1 MKKCGK
7 KHIENRSGIA
17 CCGADY
23 PFGPSGS
30 FRDIVSVPELRPTC
44 RTSGKR
50 LAVSQCAVL
59 PACRPAV
66 CRFAVGCLLLPFLRA
81 ERPGSVPP
89 YPHALCCPHVVRRFA
104 DSPWGAF
111 CCRSC
116 APNVREASLRIPCAV
131 LSACRPAVCRFA
143 VGCLLLSFLR
153 AERPGSVPP
162 YPHALCCPHVV
173 RRFADSPWGAFCCRS
188 CAPNVREASL
198 RIPCAVLSACRP
210 AVCRF
215 AVGCLL
221 LSFLRAER
229 PGSVPPYPH
238 ALCCPHVVCGMFL
251 PTLPRLSGQCW
262 GPFFRGRR

>member
-89 YPHALCCPHVVRRFA
+89 YPMRCAVRMSSGRLPIRRGVPFAVVLARRT
-104 DSPWGAF
+104 SGKRP
-111 CCRSC
+111 S
-116 APNVREASLRIPCAV
+116 VSPCAV
-131 LSACRPAVCRFA
+131 LPACR
-143 VGCLLLSFLR
+143 LR
-153 AERPGSVPP
+153 DVPP
-162 YPHALCCPHVV
+162 YA
-173 RRFADSPWGAFCCRS
+173 
-188 CAPNVREASL
+188 APSFGSVL
-198 RIPCAVLSACRP
+198 GAVLSRTAVNQKCSKPSKRRRCRSP
-210 AVCRF
+210 RSSQTGPDCPSCEGVM
-215 AVGCLL
+215 
-221 LSFLRAER
+221 R
-229 PGSVPPYPH
+229 PTG
-238 ALCCPHVVCGMFL
+238 
-251 PTLPRLSGQCW
+251 
-262 GPFFRGRR
+262 

>member
-17 CCGADY
+17 CFGADY

-30 FRDIVSVPELRPTC
+30 FRDIVSVPELRPAC

-50 LAVSQCAVL
+50 PSVS
-59 PACRPAV
+59 
-66 CRFAVGCLLLPFLRA
+66 
-81 ERPGSVPP
+81 
-89 YPHALCCPHVVRRFA
+89 HALCCPHVVRPFA

-116 APNVREASLRIPCAV
+116 APNVREASRRIPCAV

-143 VGCLLLSFLR
+143 VGCLLLPFLC
-153 AERPGSVPP
+153 AERPEASFRIPMRCAVRVSSGRLPIRRGVPFAVVLARRTSGKRPSVS
-162 YPHALCCPHVV
+162 HALCCP
-173 RRFADSPWGAFCCRS
+173 R
-188 CAPNVREASL
+188 
-198 RIPCAVLSACRP
+198 
-210 AVCRF
+210 
-215 AVGCLL
+215 
-221 LSFLRAER
+221 
-229 PGSVPPYPH
+229 
-238 ALCCPHVVCGMFL
+238 VVCGMFL

>member
-1 MKKCGK
+1 MRKCGK

-30 FRDIVSVPELRPTC
+30 FRDIVSVPELRPVR

-66 CRFAVGCLLLPFLRA
+66 CRFAVRCFLLPFLCA

-89 YPHALCCPHVVRRFA
+89 YPMRCAARMSSGRLPIRRGVPFA
-104 DSPWGAF
+104 
-111 CCRSC
+111 
-116 APNVREASLRIPCAV
+116 AV
-131 LSACRPAVCRFA
+131 LARRTSGKRP
-143 VGCLLLSFLR
+143 
-153 AERPGSVPP
+153 SV
-162 YPHALCCPHVV
+162 
-173 RRFADSPWGAFCCRS
+173 S
-188 CAPNVREASL
+188 
-198 RIPCAVLSACRP
+198 
-210 AVCRF
+210 
-215 AVGCLL
+215 
-221 LSFLRAER
+221 
-229 PGSVPPYPH
+229 H

>member
-30 FRDIVSVPELRPTC
+30 FRDIVSVPELRPAC

-50 LAVSQCAVL
+50 PSVS
-59 PACRPAV
+59 
-66 CRFAVGCLLLPFLRA
+66 
-81 ERPGSVPP
+81 
-89 YPHALCCPHVVRRFA
+89 HALCCPHVVRPFA

-116 APNVREASLRIPCAV
+116 APNVREASRRIPCAV

-162 YPHALCCPHVV
+162 YPMRCAVRMSSGRLPIRRGVPFAAVLARRTFGKRLAVSHALCCPHVV
-173 RRFADSPWGAFCCRS
+173 RPFADSPWGAFCCRS

-198 RIPCAVLSACRP
+198 RLPCAVLPACR
-210 AVCRF
+210 
-215 AVGCLL
+215 
-221 LSFLRAER
+221 LRD
-229 PGSVPPYPH
+229 VPPYAAPSFGSVLG
-238 ALCCPHVVCGMFL
+238 AVLSRTAVNQKCSKPSKRRRCRSPRSSQTGPDCPSCEGVMR
-251 PTLPRLSGQCW
+251 PTG
-262 GPFFRGRR
+262 

>member
-30 FRDIVSVPELRPTC
+30 FRDIVSVPELRPAC

-50 LAVSQCAVL
+50 PSVS
-59 PACRPAV
+59 
-66 CRFAVGCLLLPFLRA
+66 
-81 ERPGSVPP
+81 
-89 YPHALCCPHVVRRFA
+89 HALCCPHVVRPFA
-104 DSPWGAF
+104 DSPCGAF

-116 APNVREASLRIPCAV
+116 APNVREASR
-131 LSACRPAVCRFA
+131 
-143 VGCLLLSFLR
+143 
-153 AERPGSVPP
+153 
-162 YPHALCCPHVV
+162 
-173 RRFADSPWGAFCCRS
+173 
-188 CAPNVREASL
+188 

>member
-131 LSACRPAVCRFA
+131 LPACR
-143 VGCLLLSFLR
+143 LR
-153 AERPGSVPP
+153 DVPP
-162 YPHALCCPHVV
+162 YA
-173 RRFADSPWGAFCCRS
+173 
-188 CAPNVREASL
+188 APSFGSVL
-198 RIPCAVLSACRP
+198 GAVLSRTAVNQKCSKPSKRRRCRSP
-210 AVCRF
+210 RSSQTGPDCPSCEGVM
-215 AVGCLL
+215 
-221 LSFLRAER
+221 R
-229 PGSVPPYPH
+229 PTG
-238 ALCCPHVVCGMFL
+238 
-251 PTLPRLSGQCW
+251 
-262 GPFFRGRR
+262 